1 MKYIGPFLRMN
12 SLKRENI
19 ENQLFYFSKESL
31 KYLVLNSK
39 CGLTI
44 PTKDLL
50 KSTSKF
56 DINIFKSNSPLL
68 CVYKKGNCKLDSEN
82 NVLSL
87 NYKKFKKEFNIFSN
101 SLMTLSILEMAEY
114 YDGFKGIDSEKYNL
128 GRLYKGLARKQLEFY
143 AANLRT
149 PEGVFT
155 DKVDSSD
162 ELFDET
168 KLENKNEKFRF
179 SDHILMMDAY
189 YRYSIMLND
198 SISQSYRVFSKDI
211 LNMIM
216 NFKEEIYTVSTDELS
231 KICLGLNIYFNYC
244 NDTEN
249 RALILDVMDLL
260 LSRYNP
266 LVLDSK
272 NMESDLLTYIN
283 CRLFYKNFGI
293 LKFDNFAN
301 SMASKI
307 LDIYDDEHSI
317 FVKNP
322 NKNDMEY
329 YCTEII
335 LYILSLCFYFSDEEN
350 KADNDNI
357 IMDVY
362 KNMVVNSGLAPS
374 WPEAPTAS
382 MAERYLNLSL
392 NSKDLLDEINYRMAT
407 IPTPESAEAAPILL
421 KSIVY
426 NSKKQIFKQ
435 GKLTF
440 DTNRYLLC
448 IFLILFCLKPKGNIR
463 KDNDELNKIT

>member
-31 KYLVLNSK
+31 KYLILNSK

-44 PTKDLL
+44 STKDLL

-68 CVYKKGNCKLDSEN
+68 CVYKKGNCKLDLEN
-82 NVLSL
+82 NVFSL
-87 NYKKFKKEFNIFSN
+87 NYNKFKKEFNIFSN

-114 YDGFKGIDSEKYNL
+114 YDSFKDIDSEKYNL
-128 GRLYKGLARKQLEFY
+128 GILYKGLARKQLEFY

-168 KLENKNEKFRF
+168 RLEDKNEKFRF
-179 SDHILMMDAY
+179 SDHILMMAAY
-189 YRYSIMLND
+189 YKYSIMLND
-198 SISQSYRVFSKDI
+198 SISQSYRIFSKDI
-211 LNMIM
+211 LNMIL

-231 KICLGLNIYFNYC
+231 KICLGLNIYFSYC
-244 NDTEN
+244 NDAEN
-249 RALILDVMDLL
+249 KALILDVMDLL
-260 LSRYNP
+260 LSRHNP
-266 LVLDSK
+266 LILDSK

-283 CRLFYKNFGI
+283 CRLFYKNFSI
-293 LKFDNFAN
+293 LKFNNFAN
-301 SMASKI
+301 DLASKI

-317 FVKNP
+317 FVKNSD
-322 NKNDMEY
+322 KNDAEY
-329 YCTEII
+329 YCTEIV
-335 LYILSLCFYFSDEEN
+335 LYILALCLHFSDEEN
-350 KADNDNI
+350 KADADNPI
-357 IMDVY
+357 IDVY

-382 MAERYLNLSL
+382 MAERYSNFSL
-392 NSKDLLDEINYRMAT
+392 NSKDLLDEVNYRMAN
-407 IPTPESAEAAPILL
+407 IPTPESSEAAPILL
-421 KSIVY
+421 KSVVY
-426 NSKKQIFKQ
+426 NFKKQIFKQ

-440 DTNRYLLC
+440 DTNKYLLC
-448 IFLILFCLKPKGNIR
+448 IFLILFCLKPKGKMQR
-463 KDNDELNKIT
+463 DNDELTETT